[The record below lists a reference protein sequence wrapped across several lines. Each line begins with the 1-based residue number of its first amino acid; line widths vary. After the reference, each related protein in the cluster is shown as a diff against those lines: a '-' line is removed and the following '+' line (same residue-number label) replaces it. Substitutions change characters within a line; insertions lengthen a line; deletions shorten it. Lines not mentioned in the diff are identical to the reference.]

1 MTKGLKLKVGAKI
14 GIGFAVVLGLLVIT
28 SGVGY
33 VSLNGANS
41 NFGDYREL
49 ARSTN
54 AVGRVQANM
63 LMTRMNVKDFIIR
76 GTPEE
81 ADEVRHYAAFTGD
94 LIEEALMLVTE
105 DDHIR
110 LLETIRDDIAAY
122 TGHFEEVVARQQRR
136 DEIVNGGLNQIG
148 PQIERKL
155 TEIMD
160 SAFQADDAEAAV
172 YAGRVLRNLLLG
184 RLYVMR
190 FLVDNDDA
198 SYERVQREFEALGT
212 AAETL
217 LASLQNPVRR
227 QLAAEVEQL
236 VSEYR
241 AAFTEVYG
249 VITERNGIIADELD
263 IIGPRIAGDIEDFKL
278 AIKDAQDTLG
288 PQATEAIN
296 SAVTTMLAVAG
307 VALVVGA
314 LAALLIGR
322 GISRPVV
329 SMTGA
334 MRRIA
339 DGDTSAEVPAQNQQD
354 EIGEMAAAVQVFK
367 ENAIRIDRMR
377 VEQEEAEKQAEAEK
391 RAAMQSLAG
400 EFEAK
405 VGHVVQNLTAS
416 ATELQ
421 STAESMSAISEETS
435 SQATTVASASEQ
447 TTANVENVASAATE
461 LGSSI
466 GEISQQVQ
474 RQASMAEEAAMAAKS
489 SNEQVRS
496 LAERADSIG
505 EVVNLITS
513 IAEQTNLLA
522 LNATIEAARAG
533 DAGKGFAVV
542 ASEVKSLANQ
552 TARATEQIAEQIKA
566 VQEQTGSTVDAIG
579 LINEKVDTVKEV
591 AAAVASAIE
600 EQNAATQEIGRNA
613 QEASAGTR
621 QVSESI
627 TSVTQA
633 AGEAGQGSTDVLNAS
648 RELAQQGEA
657 LSGEVAAFIEQVR
670 AA

>member
-1 MTKGLKLKVGAKI
+1 MNIGLKLRVGAKI
-14 GIGFAVVLGLLVIT
+14 WIGFAIVLTLLLVA
-28 SGVGY
+28 SGKGY
-33 VSLNGANS
+33 FSLNGGNQS
-41 NFGDYREL
+41 FGDYRSL

-76 GTPEE
+76 GTTEE
-81 ADEVRHYAAFTGD
+81 ADEVRHYAALTGD
-94 LIEEALMLVTE
+94 LIEETLTLVVE
-105 DDHIR
+105 EEHVR
-110 LLETIRDDIAAY
+110 LLEGVQDDISAY
-122 TGHFEEVVARQQRR
+122 TGHFEEVVARQERR
-136 DEIVNGGLNQIG
+136 NEIVNGQLNQIG

-160 SAFQADDAEAAV
+160 SAFEADDAEAAV

-190 FLVDNDDA
+190 FLVDNDEA
-198 SYERVQREFEALGT
+198 SYQRVLQEFEALGT
-212 AAETL
+212 AAATL
-217 LASLQNPVRR
+217 QSSLQNPARR
-227 QLAAEVEQL
+227 QLATEVEQL
-236 VSEYR
+236 VGDYR
-241 AAFTEVYG
+241 TAFTEVYA
-249 VITERNGIIADELD
+249 VIGERNSIISDELD
-263 IIGPRIAGDIEDFKL
+263 VIGPRIAGEIEDFKL
-278 AIKDAQDTLG
+278 AIKAEQDTLG
-288 PQATEAIN
+288 PQATESMSN
-296 SAVTTMLAVAG
+296 AVTTMLVVAAVAL
-307 VALVVGA
+307 AIGA
-314 LAALLIGR
+314 LAAFVIGR

-334 MRRIA
+334 MRKIA
-339 DGDTSAEVPAQNQQD
+339 DGDTSVEVPAQSQRD

-367 ENAIRIDRMR
+367 DNAIRIERMR
-377 VEQEEAEKQAEAEK
+377 VEQEETEQKAEAEK

-400 EFEAK
+400 DFEAK
-405 VGHVVQNLTAS
+405 VGHVVQGVTTS

-435 SQATTVASASEQ
+435 NQSTTVASAAEQ
-447 TTANVENVASAATE
+447 ATANVENMASAATE

-474 RQASMAEEAAMAAKS
+474 RQADMAEQAASAAQS
-489 SNEQVRS
+489 SNEQVHS
-496 LAERADSIG
+496 LAERAESIG

-552 TARATEQIAEQIKA
+552 TAKATEQIAEQIKA
-566 VQEQTGSTVDAIG
+566 VQEQTGSTVDSIR
-579 LINEKVDTVKEV
+579 LINEKIDAMKEV
-591 AAAVASAIE
+591 ASAVASAIE

-613 QEASAGTR
+613 QEASVGTR

-627 TSVTQA
+627 TNVTQA
-633 AGEAGQGSTDVLNAS
+633 AGEAGQGSTDVLNAA
-648 RELAQQGEA
+648 RELARQGEV
-657 LSGEVAAFIEQVR
+657 LSGEVVAFIAQVR

>member
-1 MTKGLKLKVGAKI
+1 MNMGLKLKVGAKI
-14 GIGFAVVLGLLVIT
+14 WVGFAVILTLLVVT

-33 VSLNGANS
+33 LSLHGANES
-41 NFGDYREL
+41 FSDYRGL

-76 GTPEE
+76 GTVEE
-81 ADEVRHYAAFTGD
+81 ADEVRHFAALTGD
-94 LIEEALMLVTE
+94 LIEEALTLVVE
-105 DDHIR
+105 DEHIQ
-110 LLETIRDDIAAY
+110 LLEAVQSDIASY
-122 TGHFEEVVARQQRR
+122 TGHFEEVVARQERR
-136 DEIVNGGLNQIG
+136 NEIVNGQLNQLG

-155 TEIMD
+155 TEIMN
-160 SAFQADDAEAAV
+160 SAFEADDAEAAV

-190 FLVDNDDA
+190 FLVDNDEA
-198 SYERVQREFEALGT
+198 SYERVLQEFEDLGT
-212 AAETL
+212 AAATL
-217 LASLQNPVRR
+217 QSSLQNPARR
-227 QLAAEVEQL
+227 RLATEVEQL
-236 VSEYR
+236 VGEYR
-241 AAFTEVYG
+241 TAFTEVYA
-249 VITERNGIIADELD
+249 VIGERNSIITSQLD
-263 IIGPRIAGDIEDFKL
+263 VIGPRIAVEIEDFKL
-278 AIKDAQDTLG
+278 AIKAEQDTLG
-288 PQATEAIN
+288 PEATEAMN
-296 SAVTTMLAVAG
+296 NAVTTMLAVAA
-307 VALVVGA
+307 VALVIGA
-314 LAALLIGR
+314 LAAFVIGR

-329 SMTGA
+329 NMTGA
-334 MRRIA
+334 MRKIA
-339 DGDTSAEVPAQNQQD
+339 NGDTAVEVPAQNQKD

-367 ENAIRIDRMR
+367 DNAIRIERMR
-377 VEQEEAEKQAEAEK
+377 VEREEADKKAEAEK
-391 RAAMQSLAG
+391 RAAMQSLADD
-400 EFEAK
+400 FEAK
-405 VGHVVQNLTAS
+405 VGHVVQGVTAS

-421 STAESMSAISEETS
+421 STAESMSTISEETS
-435 SQATTVASASEQ
+435 SQSTTVAGAAEQ
-447 TTANVENVASAATE
+447 ATANVENMASAATE

-474 RQASMAEEAAMAAKS
+474 LQADMAEQAASAAQS
-489 SNEQVRS
+489 SNEQVHS

-552 TARATEQIAEQIKA
+552 TAKATEQIAEQIKA
-566 VQEQTGSTVDAIG
+566 VQERTGSTVDSIR
-579 LINEKVDTVKEV
+579 LINEKIDAMKEV

-613 QEASAGTR
+613 QEASVGTR

-627 TSVTQA
+627 VNVTQA
-633 AGEAGQGSTDVLNAS
+633 AGEAGQGSTDVLNAA
-648 RELAQQGEA
+648 RELARQGEV
-657 LSGEVAAFIEQVR
+657 LSSEVVAFIEQVR